1 MRPGAGCG
9 RRDDA
14 RGGETRG
21 ETGRA
26 RATLGRHAPDS
37 RRARRVGLAEAPPHL
52 VQRARDLPS
61 PTHALLALEPDR
73 GPWCAG
79 PFETDKDAHFL
90 DVRVAPRRCCC
101 RPTACRQA
109 SRSQGGDRRLRPAV
123 CREAGGAGE
132 ARSRQDRHASRRPR
146 GRATGGAQ
154 AGEESAVQRGRDV
167 AVRRHGEDDGREKG
181 WRARAGRRP
190 TTPRGERG
198 LSRRGRRRQAGSPS
212 QRRRRRRAEAAACTC
227 AVLAGAPSRAQR
239 GLPRIARTNERP
251 AMIYSLTP

>member
-1 MRPGAGCG
+1 MRPGARCG

-14 RGGETRG
+14 RGGEQ
-21 ETGRA
+21 GRRAA
-26 RATLGRHAPDS
+26 RATRAPRTGRPPSSPCRLGRSTTAP
-37 RRARRVGLAEAPPHL
+37 RAARARPALSNSCSPRP
-52 VQRARDLPS
+52 RADP
-61 PTHALLALEPDR
+61 

-79 PFETDKDAHFL
+79 PFETDKDAHFF